1 MIRTL
6 VVVFAGTGAVAVTLS
21 QAYAQSPDPALL
33 APGSS
38 RSVLT
43 PRPSIPH
50 TGGATTLRRHALR
63 GHPSPIENGWTKA
76 SWKKIGLRGD
86 RGRALPAGTQIEPPA
101 ERPRAR
107 NA

>member
-6 VVVFAGTGAVAVTLS
+6 VVVFAATGAVAVTLS

-50 TGGATTLRRHALR
+50 TGVAPRPSGATRSEVIAHRSRMVGQRH
-63 GHPSPIENGWTKA
+63 
-76 SWKKIGLRGD
+76 
-86 RGRALPAGTQIEPPA
+86 RGR
-101 ERPRAR
+101 R
-107 NA
+107 